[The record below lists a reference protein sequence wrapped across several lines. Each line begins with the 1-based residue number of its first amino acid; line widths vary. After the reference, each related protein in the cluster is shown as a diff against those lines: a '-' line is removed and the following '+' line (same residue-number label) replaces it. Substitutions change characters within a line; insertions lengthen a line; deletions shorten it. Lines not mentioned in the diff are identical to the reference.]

1 MPENDRVP
9 VPHFAVERLVFHPDP
24 PATAQ
29 VAWVLV
35 RGGEVFCGPDG
46 SPFLQALPDGTD
58 SSGAILLGALE
69 DISLYALRAEAAPV
83 GLTSH
88 RLRSLYGQV
97 DEETLAVAGRAVQL
111 VRFDETT
118 QFCGRCGEPAVWKKG
133 GEVAKV
139 CPGCGETIYP
149 PLTPAVIVLVRR
161 EREVLFV
168 RSPRF
173 PPGRYSLIA
182 GFVEP
187 GESLEH
193 AAAREVAEE
202 TGVSIRDLKYAGSQ
216 PWPFPH
222 SLMAGF
228 FAEYAGGEVRADGVE
243 VEEAGWFS
251 PDALPAL
258 PGRMS
263 IAWTL
268 IQRHLSEESSPGD

>member
-1 MPENDRVP
+1 MPGNDRMP
-9 VPHFAVERLVFHPDP
+9 GMPFAVGRLVFHPDLP
-24 PATAQ
+24 PAAPP
-29 VAWVLV
+29 AWVLV
-35 RGGEVFCGPDG
+35 RGGEVFCGQDG
-46 SPFLQALPDGTD
+46 SPFLQALPDGVD
-58 SSGAILLGALE
+58 PAGAIPLGAL
-69 DISLYALRAEAAPV
+69 DGTPLYALRAEGVPIGLAP
-83 GLTSH
+83 H
-88 RLRSLYGQV
+88 RLRSLFGRV
-97 DEETLAVAGRAVQL
+97 DEETLAVAGRAVHL

-118 QFCGRCGEPAVWKKG
+118 RFCGRCGEPAIWKE

-139 CPGCGETIYP
+139 CPGCGGAVYP

-161 EREVLFV
+161 GREILFV

-202 TGVSIRDLKYAGSQ
+202 TGVSIRDLKYSGSQ

-222 SLMAGF
+222 SLMTGF

-251 PDALPAL
+251 PDALPDL
-258 PGRMS
+258 PGHMS

-268 IQRHLSEESSPGD
+268 IQRHLAEGRSPGD